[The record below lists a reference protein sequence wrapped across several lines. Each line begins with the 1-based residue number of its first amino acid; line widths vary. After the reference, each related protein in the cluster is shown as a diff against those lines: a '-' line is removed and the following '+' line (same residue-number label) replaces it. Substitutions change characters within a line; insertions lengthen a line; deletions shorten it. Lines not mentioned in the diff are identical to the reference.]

1 MRLSN
6 ISRGKDNQPMESGQ
20 LIKYNKSNIFLEKY
34 YKNYSKEASP
44 RLFYENQN

>member
-1 MRLSN
+1 
-6 ISRGKDNQPMESGQ
+6 MESGQ

-44 RLFYENQN
+44 RLFYENQNWTYLWINSRL